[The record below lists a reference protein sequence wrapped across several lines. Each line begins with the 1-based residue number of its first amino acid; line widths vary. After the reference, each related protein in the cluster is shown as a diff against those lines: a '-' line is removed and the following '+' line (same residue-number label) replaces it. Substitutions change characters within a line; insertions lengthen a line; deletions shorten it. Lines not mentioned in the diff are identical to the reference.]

1 MVLTKAWLS
10 RPLPRFP
17 SLATSIRV
25 LALHHH
31 QLIRVLE
38 PTSRGG
44 KGSSVKPRDAHL
56 QQQQRRQLIGLSPP
70 PPRRKGEEKRKAAI
84 ACDTLTIAPPSPTS
98 SPPLFRVRLPNY
110 KLADTRQA
118 YTYTLFSVCFVF
130 SVFRAWPL
138 LILLL
143 ACVYTLI
150 SAMSISSSVT
160 YALLCVYYACR
171 TVLLFMVET
180 VLFLPTYYLVERHDT
195 PSAWL
200 GRRGEAQVQP
210 VLSTAYQYQKAEER
224 DASIYSNTADIV
236 TVGAH
241 ATPLESSTREMEDSR
256 CILSRKAVSRI
267 RSLHTANECTS
278 WWCPQVPRTANP
290 SSVTYPTGTPQQRP
304 QQRRWPLLP
313 RLYSHP
319 PPGIPQSR
327 YDGGGGD
334 DDMNDSGGSCSSY
347 TLANTPLAA
356 TLQRPL
362 SVTTTET
369 PGWHD
374 CSSGGEM
381 VPISLLS
388 SPMQRSQ
395 FPRGKRHYSSGL
407 DEEDTAYASFNGRLG
422 SPARDV
428 VDGEYQQPYVTN
440 AFFDG
445 LVVKVLA
452 SAQQQEQQ
460 HLSAALRKRVDNTE
474 ADLSAR
480 WGHRQPEAASRR
492 AAARTASTSISA
504 ATTRERLCAT
514 VPGWCTVVFHSPTQR
529 SATRESLVEKTSSTF
544 RGQYGFLP
552 PWYAVHARAQ
562 LLLALAD
569 PLLRIAAELLCCRGW
584 GMRTLSSVA
593 PSERISELS
602 SLTTWWDA
610 GAFLL
615 GPLLLCFRAL
625 RCLFCATVSR
635 LDAAVS
641 PHYSTRRSAS
651 PTSLNPAAGGSG
663 VHPFFRLEGAVQTRI
678 DRYITDTHRTFEPLH
693 THAAA
698 TTTVPSM
705 PVTTHAGNSIT
716 PADHGLSQT
725 TTASTKAVGAT
736 QTPAQGAALPPP
748 LSSTST
754 SDPVCR
760 QSVGVYWLH
769 GRRPPIWTAAS
780 AGDLSTMST
789 PQPPSPAPVVV
800 LLLCPS
806 LLQGNGLCQHTVTRL
821 SHLCQLLTLAGMWQD
836 SFATDD
842 AAAPNGE
849 AEVDRAGLPTLRDTA
864 ITKMTQAHDE
874 STDSADALQSSAP
887 GTEKKPGNLVFSTNN
902 SSYSGSSD
910 SSEAEVNHQP
920 SPQVTLS
927 SPPLATRPVTRPA
940 AQWYAAVPVVE
951 LRVSATSP
959 ERADDVSMPPLTLKD
974 LRHIVERLRDNLES
988 CLPQPTKYSKTPAST
1003 KAGRAT
1009 RCDSFGQSPAEGAAP
1024 KVQTTTHNPRR
1035 AVYIVAVGWSEAASP
1050 LLELAITQQQQQQSS
1065 TNSGGSTEDENED
1078 SCGAQTPARLDG
1090 VVCISHTLSSAFQ
1103 LLPQQH
1109 AEAMALKQ
1117 HSQTRPLPA
1126 RAAWRA
1132 SHQSASTVGSSS
1144 TLSAIAAPASSASSV
1159 TARLHAAPHMPR
1171 ILSSLTTGPARLLVM
1186 LTRMHLI
1193 ADALLAYRQHQE
1205 QWNGGGVAVVGN
1217 VAIPGTVGAR
1227 HCAEA
1232 HAPTQPHYKGDR
1244 HAGPPPSQAG
1254 PASAPALSLYRIL
1267 HIFREVREEVNRAQ
1281 RGLDRA
1287 TIVWTHQQQHL
1298 QARLAQ
1304 RSAGLA
1310 RNPFPS
1316 TGNFS
1321 ALTSR
1326 IMDND
1331 IDSRVTRAASEGQ
1344 HPLLMHRQPP
1354 PLPPSSTSV
1363 GASSLS
1369 APTATP
1375 QPQHTLSPTPF
1386 SKFGRT
1392 TSPLVSLASIALT
1405 ASSSDVAAGT
1415 ASEGSTARG
1424 GIRYDA
1430 VGNANVLTPPA
1441 FSSTGGGG
1449 SVPSLLSVDQDTP
1462 QTHDERH
1469 SFSRHHH
1476 FSHTLPLTMRHDF
1489 SQEPSVLWGLPRL
1502 ETVTDWEEL
1511 AKSPIMAEVQQ
1522 QQRLEAA
1529 NTTANDL
1536 PPPPSVDPPTLLSC
1550 GVMRVTPTSV
1560 AAAIGSGA
1568 GGGGRRRFLSKSEV
1582 GREAERPA
1590 ASGSLVAPSSF
1601 SDNPLRCV
1609 CSYMSTEDVI
1619 ASCTLQVVS
1628 PTARQAA
1635 RVPVSAAAGAAP
1647 TAAADEE
1654 RNVLVGVPSMG
1665 PSMSHTAVR
1674 NHHDSA
1680 DRERAAPSLAQGKAV
1695 IEESYNVDA
1704 TLPPSA
1710 DTLAAQST
1718 TAKAPSPSVRIATPH
1733 DGNTSSLGMGETEG
1747 KRGNTTSSSAGL
1759 SSREGVLHAPARS
1772 ARSLVSHYGPPC
1784 NSPPPPPQKQQ
1795 QQQQPIPYRPPSRA
1809 LALSSQAAAL
1819 VELRVRSAQHAA
1831 LIQRIR
1837 VPTLL
1842 VHARDDPVA
1851 PTSSLPFSLLQA
1863 NPWITT
1869 VLTRRGSHAVFME
1882 GASDVWRRPRLV
1894 VTERLRPA
1902 DTTLPASATGMM
1914 GDMVYWPS
1922 GGPINV
1928 GRVPGPRGAP
1938 SWDPLSASAASQ
1950 WGDASLP
1957 SAAARSPQPPAPM
1970 PAARLQGPP
1979 PFPEDAKTKHL
1990 RGSGTSSSS
1999 TSISNSCSTDDFC
2012 DDDDTG
2018 IGALVEWLP
2027 VKDVNAGVQQQQSNR
2042 RQCTALPSRSHQQQ
2056 RVAAAAVS
2064 QWQVRI
2070 EGTTWLERCI
2080 CEYVEKVILCPPAP
2094 PPPPSPDQL
2103 TRAHDGCSRPCCG
2116 SESAGVGG

>member
-25 LALHHH
+25 LVLHHH

-44 KGSSVKPRDAHL
+44 KGSSVNHVTHTSSSSSNGNLSVSLHHL
-56 QQQQRRQLIGLSPP
+56 QDEKGKKSAKQSSHVIPSQLLPLH
-70 PPRRKGEEKRKAAI
+70 PRRP
-84 ACDTLTIAPPSPTS
+84 LPSFGYGPLPTS
-98 SPPLFRVRLPNY
+98 LQTPGKAGLHLHPLCC
-110 KLADTRQA
+110 
-118 YTYTLFSVCFVF
+118 CFVF
-130 SVFRAWPL
+130 SVCRAWPL
-138 LILLL
+138 LIVLF

-210 VLSTAYQYQKAEER
+210 VLSTAYQYQKAEEW

-236 TVGAH
+236 TVGAR

-278 WWCPQVPRTANP
+278 RWCPQVPRTANP

-304 QQRRWPLLP
+304 QQQRWQLFP

-334 DDMNDSGGSCSSY
+334 DDMNDSTGSCSSY

-356 TLQRPL
+356 TLQPAL
-362 SVTTTET
+362 SITTAEAS
-369 PGWHD
+369 GWHD

-388 SPMQRSQ
+388 SPVQRSQ
-395 FPRGKRHYSSGL
+395 FPRGKRHYSSVL
-407 DEEDTAYASFNGRLG
+407 DEEDTAYASFNGRLD
-422 SPARDV
+422 SLVRDV

-445 LVVKVLA
+445 LAVKVLA

-480 WGHRQPEAASRR
+480 WGHRQSGAASRR

-504 ATTRERLCAT
+504 ATARERLCAT

-529 SATRESLVEKTSSTF
+529 SATRGSPVEEASSTF

-602 SLTTWWDA
+602 SLATWWDA

-615 GPLLLCFRAL
+615 RPLLLCFRAL
-625 RCLFCATVSR
+625 RCLFYATVGR

-651 PTSLNPAAGGSG
+651 PTSLNAAATSSG
-663 VHPFFRLEGAVQTRI
+663 VHPFYRLEGAVQTRI

-705 PVTTHAGNSIT
+705 SVTTHAGSSIT
-716 PADHGLSQT
+716 PADHGLSQS
-725 TTASTKAVGAT
+725 TTASAKAVGAA
-736 QTPAQGAALPPP
+736 QTPTQGAALPPP
-748 LSSTST
+748 LSSIST
-754 SDPVCR
+754 SAPVCR

-769 GRRPPIWTAAS
+769 GRRPPTWTAAS
-780 AGDLSTMST
+780 AEDLSTMST

-821 SHLCQLLTLAGMWQD
+821 SHLCQLLTLAGVWQD

-849 AEVDRAGLPTLRDTA
+849 AEADRAGLPTLRGTA

-887 GTEKKPGNLVFSTNN
+887 GTAKKPGNLVLSTTNN
-902 SSYSGSSD
+902 SYSGSSD
-910 SSEAEVNHQP
+910 SSGAEVNHQP
-920 SPQVTLS
+920 PLQVTLS
-927 SPPLATRPVTRPA
+927 SPPSATRPVTRPA

-974 LRHIVERLRDNLES
+974 LRHIVERLRGNLES

-1009 RCDSFGQSPAEGAAP
+1009 RRDSFDQSPAEGAAP
-1024 KVQTTTHNPRR
+1024 KVQATTHNPRR

-1050 LLELAITQQQQQQSS
+1050 LLELAITQQQQQQQQQSS

-1186 LTRMHLI
+1186 LTRMQLI
-1193 ADALLAYRQHQE
+1193 ADALLAHRQHQE
-1205 QWNGGGVAVVGN
+1205 QWQGGGVAVVGN
-1217 VAIPGTVGAR
+1217 GAIPGSVGAR
-1227 HCAEA
+1227 HRAEA
-1232 HAPTQPHYKGDR
+1232 HAGT
-1244 HAGPPPSQAG
+1244 PPSQAG

-1304 RSAGLA
+1304 QGAGLA
-1310 RNPFPS
+1310 RIPFPS
-1316 TGNFS
+1316 AGNFS

-1344 HPLLMHRQPP
+1344 HSLPMHRQPP

-1363 GASSLS
+1363 GASSPS

-1392 TSPLVSLASIALT
+1392 TSPLVSLASIALA

-1462 QTHDERH
+1462 QTHDEQH
-1469 SFSRHHH
+1469 SLSRHPH
-1476 FSHTLPLTMRHDF
+1476 FSHTLPLIMRQDF

-1536 PPPPSVDPPTLLSC
+1536 LSPPSVDPPTLLSC
-1550 GVMRVTPTSV
+1550 GAMRVTPTS
-1560 AAAIGSGA
+1560 AIGSGA
-1568 GGGGRRRFLSKSEV
+1568 GGRGRRRCRSKPEV

-1590 ASGSLVAPSSF
+1590 ASGSLVTPSSF
-1601 SDNPLRCV
+1601 SDNPLRCA

-1635 RVPVSAAAGAAP
+1635 RLPVSAAAGAAP
-1647 TAAADEE
+1647 TAATDEE
-1654 RNVLVGVPSMG
+1654 RSVLVDVPSMG
-1665 PSMSHTAVR
+1665 SSMSHTAVR

-1680 DRERAAPSLAQGKAV
+1680 DREHAAPSLAQGKAV
-1695 IEESYNVDA
+1695 IEATYNLEA

-1718 TAKAPSPSVRIATPH
+1718 AAEAPSPSVRIATSH
-1733 DGNTSSLGMGETEG
+1733 GGNTSSLGMGETEG
-1747 KRGNTTSSSAGL
+1747 KRGNTASSSAGP

-1784 NSPPPPPQKQQ
+1784 NSPPPQ
-1795 QQQQPIPYRPPSRA
+1795 QQQQPIPYPPPSRA

-1882 GASDVWRRPRLV
+1882 SASDVWRRPRLV

-1914 GDMVYWPS
+1914 EDMVYWPS
-1922 GGPINV
+1922 GGLINV
-1928 GRVPGPRGAP
+1928 GRVPGPRGVP

-1950 WGDASLP
+1950 WG
-1957 SAAARSPQPPAPM
+1957 AAEGSEAATRSPQPPAPM

-1979 PFPEDAKTKHL
+1979 PFPEDAKMKHL

-1999 TSISNSCSTDDFC
+1999 TSISNSCSTDDFS

-2018 IGALVEWLP
+2018 AGALVEWLP
-2027 VKDVNAGVQQQQSNR
+2027 VKDVNAGVQQQQSNK
-2042 RQCTALPSRSHQQQ
+2042 RQCTAPPSRSHQQQ

-2080 CEYVEKVILCPPAP
+2080 CEYVEKVVLCPPAP
-2094 PPPPSPDQL
+2094 PLSPPPIS
-2103 TRAHDGCSRPCCG
+2103 
-2116 SESAGVGG
+2116 